1 MERKEPPPQPRCG
14 AGSGEPSAH
23 LTVSSQEKDR
33 MANRTDIKKLIEIPN
48 VGPAR
53 ARDLAYLNIVEPFEL
68 IGKDPYK
75 MYEELC
81 QVTGKDHDPC
91 VIDVFISAVKFM
103 EGESPQKWWHYT
115 EERKKALS
123 KKGGL

>member
-1 MERKEPPPQPRCG
+1 
-14 AGSGEPSAH
+14 
-23 LTVSSQEKDR
+23 
-33 MANRTDIKKLIEIPN
+33 MANRADIKKLIEIPN
-48 VGPAR
+48 VGPAT

-91 VIDVFISAVKFM
+91 VIDVFISAVRFM

-115 EERKKALS
+115 EERKKTLS

>member
-1 MERKEPPPQPRCG
+1 LIGCSAFCNKQDFIRPPLIP
-14 AGSGEPSAH
+14 SG
-23 LTVSSQEKDR
+23 SSQEKDR

-48 VGPAR
+48 VGPAT

-91 VIDVFISAVKFM
+91 VIDVFISAVRFM